1 MNFKINLHTRVKI
14 MNALVRS
21 RLTYSCQSWN
31 VTKTQLNRISSAY
44 CSFLRKMIKG
54 GYRRKADT
62 WNFVLSNDD
71 LLRIGNT
78 ENVVQFIGRQQRNY
92 AAHIIWKDNTS
103 ISKRLM
109 FNDDQR
115 KKPGRFNSL
124 LSSAIENARCS
135 PDEFLKNAIN
145 RKY

>member
-1 MNFKINLHTRVKI
+1 MNGVSVDNVEVFTYLGSKIKYDESSTGNAELEQRIDLAECKCYELGRKLMNFKINLHTRVKI

-92 AAHIIWKDNTS
+92 AAHII
-103 ISKRLM
+103 
-109 FNDDQR
+109 
-115 KKPGRFNSL
+115 
-124 LSSAIENARCS
+124 
-135 PDEFLKNAIN
+135 
-145 RKY
+145 